1 MPGMTCQV
9 NDVND
14 DNDDDDDDDDQ
25 NAWDDD
31 EVTNTI
37 WHPGTSGEGA
47 HTTMHS
53 KHKLIIHRIRVR
65 QHRVSFC
72 QGDFW
77 CSDSENI
84 QWESGYATKM
94 VISING
100 NVNKLS
106 PVNNDYNLVGIFIV

>member
-14 DNDDDDDDDDQ
+14 DNDDDDDDDQ

-65 QHRVSFC
+65 QHRVSFVKVT
-72 QGDFW
+72 
-77 CSDSENI
+77 SEAQILGQEI
-84 QWESGYATKM
+84 Q
-94 VISING
+94 ISNE
-100 NVNKLS
+100 L
-106 PVNNDYNLVGIFIV
+106 